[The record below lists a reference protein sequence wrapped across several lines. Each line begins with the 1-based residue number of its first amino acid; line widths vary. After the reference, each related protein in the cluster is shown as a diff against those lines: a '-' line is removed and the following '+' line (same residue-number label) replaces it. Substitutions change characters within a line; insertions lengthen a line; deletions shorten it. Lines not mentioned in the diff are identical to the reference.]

1 MLMNRIRPKDVF
13 YSLAVTD
20 KKLNFF
26 TSGFSMVN
34 NSISPE
40 VLSALIRPIQE
51 RLGVWERPVV
61 TGYELGVLT
70 ANQAAYQPTSL
81 SLYTEVVRVLS
92 LFGLISP
99 AKEFKTGT
107 VFQLFGRNKLLPME
121 VACSVDPFAYVSHL
135 SAMEYHGITDR
146 FPKILYLSTPPDQE
160 WKELAAARMDKD
172 LQSLREGY
180 LAAKLPALRF
190 QKLERIDG
198 MRVELMRRS
207 HRGAFKTIKSP
218 SIRVAM
224 VGRTFLDM
232 LREPELCGGM
242 QNAVDTYREYAA
254 KYLKLIIDEVD
265 KHGTSIEQARAGYLL
280 EMVCGLSNPVID
292 AWASKVQRGGS
303 RKLNPQAEYVPV
315 FSERWALSINVPS
328 LDEPQ
333 ANSEE
338 S

>member
-1 MLMNRIRPKDVF
+1 MI
-13 YSLAVTD
+13 
-20 KKLNFF
+20 
-26 TSGFSMVN
+26 N
-34 NSISPE
+34 NSVSPE

-70 ANQAAYQPTSL
+70 ATQATDEPISL

-92 LFGLISP
+92 SFGLIST
-99 AKEFKTGT
+99 AKEFKVGT
-107 VFQLFGRNKLLPME
+107 VFQLFGRNKPLPME

-135 SAMEYHGITDR
+135 SAMEYHGVTDR
-146 FPKILYLSTPPDQE
+146 FPKILYLSTPPDRE
-160 WKELAAARMDKD
+160 WKEQAAARMDKD
-172 LQSLREGY
+172 LKELKGGY

-242 QNAVDTYREYAA
+242 QHVVDTYREYAI
-254 KYLKLIIDEVD
+254 KYLKLITDEVD

-280 EMVCGLSNPVID
+280 ETVCGLSAPLID

-303 RKLNPQAEYVPV
+303 RKLDPQAEYAPV
-315 FSERWALSINVPS
+315 FSERWALSVNVPS
-328 LDEPQ
+328 LDESQ
-333 ANSEE
+333 ANSDE